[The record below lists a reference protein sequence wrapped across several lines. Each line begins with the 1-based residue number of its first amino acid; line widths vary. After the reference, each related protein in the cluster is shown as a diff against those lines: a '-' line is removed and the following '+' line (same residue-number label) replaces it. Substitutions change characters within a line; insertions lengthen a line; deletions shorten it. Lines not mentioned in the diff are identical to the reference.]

1 MIKSMTG
8 YASESFI
15 INSTKF
21 IVEIKSVNS
30 KILDLNIRFPH
41 FLKAYENDLRK
52 EISNKLHRGKIEINV
67 NSEIGANTDE
77 VSINKEIITNYI
89 QQLKQLNDISSDE
102 KDYLKMAMR
111 LPNAY
116 SSKSIELNN
125 TEINNIIDKI
135 SIAIKNLNDYRAKE
149 GSEMEKDFKNKIS
162 VIKELLGNIEK
173 IEKDRISKK
182 RTKLLDEFKRIEL
195 EIDNNR
201 LEQEMIYYLEKYD
214 INEEIIRLKSNIL
227 IFEDALHS
235 NEPVGKKLGF
245 ICQEIGRE
253 INTIG
258 SKANDANLQKLVIEM
273 KDSLEKIKENRKI
286 SHLPLIKQSR
296 LSVMPIDYKSWKI
309 ICNMGKI

>member
-41 FLKAYENDLRK
+41 FLRAYENDLRK
-52 EISNKLHRGKIEINV
+52 EISNKLHRGKIELSV

-77 VSINKEIITNYI
+77 ISINKEIITNYI
-89 QQLKQLNDISSDE
+89 QQLKQLNEINSDK

-135 SIAIKNLNDYRAKE
+135 SIATKNLNDYRAKE
-149 GSEMEKDFKNKIS
+149 GSEMEKDFRNKIS
-162 VIKELLGNIEK
+162 VIKKLLGNIEK

-201 LEQEMIYYLEKYD
+201 LEQEMIYYIEKYD

-273 KDSLEKIKENRKI
+273 KDSLEKIKENI
-286 SHLPLIKQSR
+286 LNIL
-296 LSVMPIDYKSWKI
+296 
-309 ICNMGKI
+309 

>member
-41 FLKAYENDLRK
+41 FLRAYENDLRK
-52 EISNKLHRGKIEINV
+52 EISNKLHRGKIELNV

-77 VSINKEIITNYI
+77 ISINKEIITNYI
-89 QQLKQLNDISSDE
+89 QQLKQLNEINSDK

-135 SIAIKNLNDYRAKE
+135 SIATKNLNDYRAKE
-149 GSEMEKDFKNKIS
+149 GSEMEKDFRNKIS
-162 VIKELLGNIEK
+162 VIKKLLGNIEK

-273 KDSLEKIKENRKI
+273 KDSLEKIKENI
-286 SHLPLIKQSR
+286 LNIL
-296 LSVMPIDYKSWKI
+296 
-309 ICNMGKI
+309 

>member
-15 INSTKF
+15 INSAKF

-52 EISNKLHRGKIEINV
+52 EISNKLHRGKIELNV

-89 QQLKQLNDISSDE
+89 QQLKQLNDINSDK

-135 SIAIKNLNDYRAKE
+135 SIAIKKLNDYRAKE
-149 GSEMEKDFKNKIS
+149 GSEMEKDFRNKIS

-182 RTKLLDEFKRIEL
+182 RTKLLDELKRVEL

-273 KDSLEKIKENRKI
+273 KDSLEKIKENI
-286 SHLPLIKQSR
+286 LNIL
-296 LSVMPIDYKSWKI
+296 
-309 ICNMGKI
+309 

>member
-8 YASESFI
+8 FASESFI

-52 EISNKLHRGKIEINV
+52 EISNKLHRGKIELNV

-89 QQLKQLNDISSDE
+89 QQLKQLNDVNSDE

-135 SIAIKNLNDYRAKE
+135 SIAIKKLNDYRAKE
-149 GSEMEKDFKNKIS
+149 GSEMEKDFRNKIS
-162 VIKELLGNIEK
+162 VIKKLLGNIEK

-273 KDSLEKIKENRKI
+273 KDSLEKIKENI
-286 SHLPLIKQSR
+286 LNIL
-296 LSVMPIDYKSWKI
+296 
-309 ICNMGKI
+309 

>member
-30 KILDLNIRFPH
+30 KILDLNIRLPH
-41 FLKAYENDLRK
+41 FLKTYENDIRK
-52 EISNKLHRGKIEINV
+52 KISDELHRGKIELNV
-67 NSEIGANTDE
+67 GIEGKLNKEDVI
-77 VSINKEIITNYI
+77 INKEIIEDYI
-89 QQLKQLNDISSDE
+89 RQLKELNLDNSFGELDGE
-102 KDYLKMAMR
+102 PYNYEYLKIAMG

-116 SSKSIELNN
+116 SVKVMELNT
-125 TEINNIIDKI
+125 TEIKNVMQKI
-135 SIAIKNLNDYRAKE
+135 EVSIKNLIDYRSKE
-149 GSEMEKDFKNKIS
+149 GLEMNKDFKEKIS
-162 VIKELLGNIEK
+162 LIKESLTKIENAEK
-173 IEKDRISKK
+173 IRISKK
-182 RTKLLDEFKRIEL
+182 RSKLLNEFKKIEL

-227 IFEDALHS
+227 IFEDTLDS

-258 SKANDANLQKLVIEM
+258 SKANDANLQKIVIEM
-273 KDSLEKIKENRKI
+273 KDSLEKIKENI
-286 SHLPLIKQSR
+286 LNIL
-296 LSVMPIDYKSWKI
+296 
-309 ICNMGKI
+309 

>member
-52 EISNKLHRGKIEINV
+52 EISNKLQRGKIELNV

-77 VSINKEIITNYI
+77 VSINKEIIANYI
-89 QQLKQLNDISSDE
+89 QQLKQFNDINSDE

-135 SIAIKNLNDYRAKE
+135 SIATKNLNDYRAKE
-149 GSEMEKDFKNKIS
+149 GSEMEKDFRNKIS
-162 VIKELLGNIEK
+162 EIKKLLGNIEK
-173 IEKDRISKK
+173 IEKDRIAKK
-182 RTKLLDEFKRIEL
+182 RTKLLDEFKRIGL

-235 NEPVGKKLGF
+235 SDPVGKKLGF

-273 KDSLEKIKENRKI
+273 KDSLEKIKENI
-286 SHLPLIKQSR
+286 LNIL
-296 LSVMPIDYKSWKI
+296 
-309 ICNMGKI
+309 

>member
-21 IVEIKSVNS
+21 VVEIKSVNS

-52 EISNKLHRGKIEINV
+52 EISNKLQRGKIELNV
-67 NSEIGANTDE
+67 NSEIGVNKDE
-77 VSINKEIITNYI
+77 ISINQEIISNYI
-89 QQLKQLNDISSDE
+89 QQLKGLNSINAYEFSDE

-111 LPNAY
+111 MPNAY
-116 SSKSIELNN
+116 SSKSIELNT
-125 TEINNIIDKI
+125 TEIKNIIDKI
-135 SIAIKNLNDYRAKE
+135 LIAIKNLNEYRAKE
-149 GSEMEKDFKNKIS
+149 GLEMERDFRNKIS
-162 VIKELLGNIEK
+162 VIKKLLGNIEK

-182 RTKLLDEFKRIEL
+182 RSKLHDEFKRIEL

-201 LEQEMIYYLEKYD
+201 LEQEMIYYLEKFD
-214 INEEIIRLKSNIL
+214 INEEIIRLKSNII
-227 IFEDALHS
+227 IFEDALDS
-235 NEPVGKKLGF
+235 IEPVGKKLGF

-273 KDSLEKIKENRKI
+273 KDNLEKIKENI
-286 SHLPLIKQSR
+286 LNIL
-296 LSVMPIDYKSWKI
+296 
-309 ICNMGKI
+309 

>member
-52 EISNKLHRGKIEINV
+52 EISNKLHRGKIELNV

-77 VSINKEIITNYI
+77 ISINKEIITNYI
-89 QQLKQLNDISSDE
+89 QQLKQLNHINSDE

-135 SIAIKNLNDYRAKE
+135 SIATKNLNDYRAKE
-149 GSEMEKDFKNKIS
+149 GSEMEKDFRNKIS
-162 VIKELLGNIEK
+162 VIKKLLGNIEK

-201 LEQEMIYYLEKYD
+201 LEQEMIYFLEKYD

-273 KDSLEKIKENRKI
+273 KDSLEKIKENI
-286 SHLPLIKQSR
+286 LNIL
-296 LSVMPIDYKSWKI
+296 
-309 ICNMGKI
+309 

>member
-21 IVEIKSVNS
+21 VVEIKSVNS

-41 FLKAYENDLRK
+41 FLKDYENDLRK
-52 EISNKLHRGKIEINV
+52 EISNKLQRGKIELNV
-67 NSEIGANTDE
+67 NSEVGANTDE
-77 VSINKEIITNYI
+77 ISINKEIIANYI
-89 QQLKQLNDISSDE
+89 QQLKQFNDINSDE

-182 RTKLLDEFKRIEL
+182 ITKLLDEFKRIEL

-273 KDSLEKIKENRKI
+273 KDNLEKIKENI
-286 SHLPLIKQSR
+286 LNIL
-296 LSVMPIDYKSWKI
+296 
-309 ICNMGKI
+309 

>member
-30 KILDLNIRFPH
+30 KILDLSIRFPH
-41 FLKAYENDLRK
+41 FLKSYENDLRQ
-52 EISNKLHRGKIEINV
+52 EISSKLFRGKIELNV
-67 NSEIGANTDE
+67 SSEIGKNSDE
-77 VSINKEIITNYI
+77 ISVNKEIVNNYI
-89 QQLKQLNDISSDE
+89 QQLKKINNLDTSDFSSE
-102 KDYLKMAMR
+102 KEYLKIAMR

-116 SSKSIELNN
+116 SSKSIELNT
-125 TEINNIIDKI
+125 TEVQIIIEKI
-135 SIAIKNLNDYRAKE
+135 SIVTTNLNDYRAKE
-149 GSEMEKDFKNKIS
+149 GSEMEKDFRNKIS
-162 VIKELLGNIEK
+162 LIKKLLGDIENIEK
-173 IEKDRISKK
+173 ERISKK
-182 RTKLLDEFKRIEL
+182 RDKLLEEFQKIGL

-201 LEQEMIYYLEKYD
+201 LEQEMIYYLEKFD

-227 IFEDALHS
+227 IFEETLES

-258 SKANDANLQKLVIEM
+258 SKANDANLQKNVIEM
-273 KDSLEKIKENRKI
+273 KDNLEKIKENI
-286 SHLPLIKQSR
+286 LNIL
-296 LSVMPIDYKSWKI
+296 
-309 ICNMGKI
+309 

>member
-52 EISNKLHRGKIEINV
+52 EISNKLYRGKIELNV
-67 NSEIGANTDE
+67 NSEIGVNTDE
-77 VSINKEIITNYI
+77 ISINKEIITNYI
-89 QQLKQLNDISSDE
+89 QQLKQFNDINSDE

-135 SIAIKNLNDYRAKE
+135 SIATKNLNDYRAKE
-149 GSEMEKDFKNKIS
+149 GSEMEKDFRNKIS
-162 VIKELLGNIEK
+162 EIKKLLGNIEK
-173 IEKDRISKK
+173 IEKDRIAKK
-182 RTKLLDEFKRIEL
+182 RTKLLDEFKRIGL

-273 KDSLEKIKENRKI
+273 KDSLEKIKENI
-286 SHLPLIKQSR
+286 LNIL
-296 LSVMPIDYKSWKI
+296 
-309 ICNMGKI
+309 

>member
-52 EISNKLHRGKIEINV
+52 EISNKLHRGKIELSV

-77 VSINKEIITNYI
+77 ISINKEIITNYI
-89 QQLKQLNDISSDE
+89 QQLKQLNEINSDK

-135 SIAIKNLNDYRAKE
+135 SIATKNLNNYRAKE
-149 GSEMEKDFKNKIS
+149 GSEMEKDFRNKIS
-162 VIKELLGNIEK
+162 VIKKLLGNIEK

-201 LEQEMIYYLEKYD
+201 LEQEMIYYIEKYD

-273 KDSLEKIKENRKI
+273 KDSLEKIKENI
-286 SHLPLIKQSR
+286 LNIL
-296 LSVMPIDYKSWKI
+296 
-309 ICNMGKI
+309 

>member
-52 EISNKLHRGKIEINV
+52 EISNKLHRGKIELNV

-77 VSINKEIITNYI
+77 VSINKEIINKYI
-89 QQLKQLNDISSDE
+89 QQLKQLNDINSDE

-135 SIAIKNLNDYRAKE
+135 SIVIKNLNNYRVKE
-149 GSEMEKDFKNKIS
+149 GSEMEKDFRYKIS
-162 VIKELLGNIEK
+162 VIKESRQDL
-173 IEKDRISKK
+173 
-182 RTKLLDEFKRIEL
+182 
-195 EIDNNR
+195 
-201 LEQEMIYYLEKYD
+201 EMISAYKEGYNALDQGDPFFAAKKFLEAELLFPQSEWAPRSALMASYSYYMQNYYAEA
-214 INEEIIRLKSNIL
+214 I
-227 IFEDALHS
+227 
-235 NEPVGKKLGF
+235 
-245 ICQEIGRE
+245 
-253 INTIG
+253 
-258 SKANDANLQKLVIEM
+258 ANLERYLKTYPTDKNLAYAHYLIAMCYYETIEDE
-273 KDSLEKIKENRKI
+273 KRDSA
-286 SHLPLIKQSR
+286 PLIKAKNKFTAGVYGLLSLNR
-296 LSVMPIDYKSWKI
+296 LFL
-309 ICNMGKI
+309 

>member
-30 KILDLNIRFPH
+30 KILDLSIRFPH
-41 FLKAYENDLRK
+41 FLKSYENDLRQ
-52 EISNKLHRGKIEINV
+52 EISSKLFRGKIELNV
-67 NSEIGANTDE
+67 SSETAKNSDEIS
-77 VSINKEIITNYI
+77 VNKAIVNNYI
-89 QQLKQLNDISSDE
+89 QQLKKINNLDTSDFSSE
-102 KDYLKMAMR
+102 KEYLKIAMR

-116 SSKSIELNN
+116 SSKSIELNT
-125 TEINNIIDKI
+125 TEVQIIIDKI
-135 SIAIKNLNDYRAKE
+135 SIVITNLNDYRAKE
-149 GSEMEKDFKNKIS
+149 GLEMEKDFSNKIS
-162 VIKELLGNIEK
+162 LIKKLLCDIENIEK
-173 IEKDRISKK
+173 ERISKK
-182 RTKLLDEFKRIEL
+182 RDKLIEEFKKMSL

-201 LEQEMIYYLEKYD
+201 LEQEMIYYLEKFD

-227 IFEDALHS
+227 IFEETLES

-258 SKANDANLQKLVIEM
+258 SKANDANLQKNVIEM
-273 KDSLEKIKENRKI
+273 KDNLEKIKENI
-286 SHLPLIKQSR
+286 LNIL
-296 LSVMPIDYKSWKI
+296 
-309 ICNMGKI
+309 